1 MQHVLKL
8 CSPPLFK
15 PNVGPLFAVGLRVLN
30 ALQDISPVEYSQ
42 EQQVE
47 MNMQCRTLRE
57 LSVQLRSVAIKK
69 PFDQQA
75 AAQQGRWM
83 EAEDLIA
90 HIEGL
95 KHEAIEA
102 FQVSEVAEKTQ
113 QTHKHITG
121 QKMAHMEI
129 IKKNCLCT
137 FLFGCIL
144 CYSAWPGS
152 QAPLQLFHAGT
163 AQYSRLRAC
172 HWQPAVG
179 WEDPAFPT
187 AGVHPHSQ
195 GPPRCPGRHAEVDYC
210 DHPAGVL
217 WAHHPP
223 QGRRL
228 LLLVP
233 PRSHPSQVPRGP
245 LHC

>member
-121 QKMAHMEI
+121 QKMAHREI
-129 IKKNCLCT
+129 IKKN
-137 FLFGCIL
+137 LFVYVFIWMYIVL
-144 CYSAWPGS
+144 FSLAW
-152 QAPLQLFHAGT
+152 LTGT
-163 AQYSRLRAC
+163 LATVSCR
-172 HWQPAVG
+172 H
-179 WEDPAFPT
+179 
-187 AGVHPHSQ
+187 
-195 GPPRCPGRHAEVDYC
+195 CPV
-210 DHPAGVL
+210 
-217 WAHHPP
+217 
-223 QGRRL
+223 Q
-228 LLLVP
+228 
-233 PRSHPSQVPRGP
+233 
-245 LHC
+245 